1 MASCHSEVRELKRD
15 GNPTVE
21 GYFQS
26 ELGDACFPTELSL
39 HDGIEHSLVSCGSYR
54 PNNFGNRRLWYFS
67 IQFVNPLTS
76 TTGKK
81 RYSLLTVLCTLL
93 FTIPTLYAFAVA
105 ICTFSL
111 AAPYLA
117 LAPVYIPQFER
128 QFVIPTVE
136 ILWTSL
142 WLTVLAAQADAFSS
156 PLEYTPSLGSSQC
169 IITLA
174 AIEWYVL
181 EASIMID
188 VHSLSTCRTVPLG
201 YQLLTSSHM

>member
-1 MASCHSEVRELKRD
+1 MHVSQLSSLYTMALNIPWYRVARIVQTSLAIAVFGASVYSL
-15 GNPTVE
+15 PT
-21 GYFQS
+21 
-26 ELGDACFPTELSL
+26 
-39 HDGIEHSLVSCGSYR
+39 
-54 PNNFGNRRLWYFS
+54 
-67 IQFVNPLTS
+67 PLPLLLN
-76 TTGKK
+76 KK
-81 RYSLLTVLCTLL
+81 GFSLLTVLCTLL

-136 ILWTSL
+136 ILSTSL

-174 AIEWYVL
+174 GIEWYVL